1 MELMPNVISAKGLAE
16 SAEKLSKAT
25 GQTCLPASADVRDPE
40 ALKAA
45 VALTKEKFGR
55 IDFVICGMS
64 SQYYLV

>member
-1 MELMPNVISAKGLAE
+1 MPNVISAKGLAE

-25 GQTCLPASADVRDPE
+25 DQTCLPASADVRDPE